1 MKRNDNRR
9 VMALLGTAALAV
21 SAANM
26 PLNAAPPPSARIAIK
41 DFMFS
46 PVSVKIKAGAA
57 VTWVN
62 QDDEPHTV
70 VSETGLFRSGGVDTH
85 ETFVFKFDKP
95 GTYRF
100 LCTIHPKMVGTVV
113 VE

>member
-1 MKRNDNRR
+1 MTRAKYRLILCGL
-9 VMALLGTAALAV
+9 VACLSGAGLTAD
-21 SAANM
+21 
-26 PLNAAPPPSARIAIK
+26 AAPAATIAIK
-41 DFMFS
+41 DFMFA
-46 PVSVKIKAGAA
+46 PVTLTIKAGSQ

-62 QDDEPHTV
+62 KDDEPHTV
-70 VSETGLFRSGGVDTH
+70 VSDVGLFRSNAVDTN

-100 LCTIHPKMVGTVV
+100 LCSIHPKMLGTIL